1 MLSTL
6 TSPKYRG
13 IMYMLV
19 AALGFSLMGGFAKV
33 LRGSFNATQLVF
45 YRNLTGLIF
54 LSYSFFAYPIQ
65 QKGGRLK
72 LLIARGLM
80 GTVALYTLL
89 YNILHIPLGSALTYN
104 TTNTL
109 FIALLSFYLLKEKLN
124 AVAWFCILVGFSG
137 VLLIYNPR
145 LDFGLKYHIVG
156 LICGFTS
163 AMAYLSVSSLN
174 KYYDTRIIVL
184 SFLLSGIILPGIG
197 MLLHSIGGVP
207 TDEFFVS
214 ELRLPRGIEWFYVLG
229 MGGTALLGQYFVTK
243 AYANDKAGIVSAIGY
258 SNIVFGLLIGVIL
271 GDDLPG
277 LRSLAGIA
285 LVVGSG
291 VMISLTK
298 K

>member
-1 MLSTL
+1 MLSTF

-33 LRGSFNATQLVF
+33 LRHSFSAPQLVF
-45 YRNLTGLIF
+45 YRNLTGLIV
-54 LSYSFFAYPIQ
+54 LSYSFFHYPIQ
-65 QKGGRLK
+65 QSGGRLR

-109 FIALLSFYLLKEKLN
+109 FIALLSFAVLKEKLN
-124 AVAWFCILVGFSG
+124 AIAWFCILIGFTG
-137 VLLIYNPR
+137 VLLIYNPS
-145 LDFGLKYHIVG
+145 LDFGLKYHVVG

-163 AMAYLSVSSLN
+163 ALAYLSVSSLN

-184 SFLLSGIILPGIG
+184 SFLLSGIALPGIG
-197 MLLHSIGGVP
+197 MLLHYVGNLP
-207 TDEFFVS
+207 TGEFFITYF
-214 ELRLPRGIEWFYVLG
+214 RLPQGEEWFYIAA
-229 MGGTALLGQYFVTK
+229 MGVAALIGQYFVTK

-258 SNIVFGLLIGVIL
+258 SNIVFALVIGIIL
-271 GDDLPG
+271 GDPFPG
-277 LRSLAGIA
+277 LRSLVGIL
-285 LVVGSG
+285 LVIGSG
-291 VMISLTK
+291 ILISLSK